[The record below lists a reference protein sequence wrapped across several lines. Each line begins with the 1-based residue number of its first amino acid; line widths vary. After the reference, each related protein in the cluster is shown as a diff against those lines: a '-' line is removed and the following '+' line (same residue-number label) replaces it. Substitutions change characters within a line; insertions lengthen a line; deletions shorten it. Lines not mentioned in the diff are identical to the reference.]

1 MNAGIISAIIGKH
14 EKEAVKML
22 NQFKCQWRVC
32 MRDGSTVPDLTPD
45 RNDKR
50 YNLVLKDNH
59 VERVFYG

>member
-50 YNLVLKDNH
+50 YNLV
-59 VERVFYG
+59 